1 MRFGLD
7 WCVYSSMYTER
18 FGLDCCV
25 YSSMYNVRFVLDWGV
40 YSSMYTMRF
49 GLDWCVYSSMY
60 TVRFGLDWGLGYCVS
75 YRCPYMLTLVALL
88 SNISYVT
95 VTEDE
100 MYCCCTRLRLT
111 NLLCSTLWRNV

>member
-1 MRFGLD
+1 MYTVRFG
-7 WCVYSSMYTER
+7 S
-18 FGLDCCV
+18 
-25 YSSMYNVRFVLDWGV
+25 
-40 YSSMYTMRF
+40 
-49 GLDWCVYSSMY
+49 DWCVYSSMY

-111 NLLCSTLWRNV
+111 NLLCSTLWRNVWSWTQLYV